1 MIVKANVIAET
12 PFEDTDT
19 MRPTSIVKQGT
30 VLGRVC
36 KEGYSYHLG
45 SVEIRPME
53 FVDDIADPN
62 SDEVSA
68 KFSNRIA
75 EQIQYEKRLTLSSE
89 TCELLNS

>member
-1 MIVKANVIAET
+1 MNAKANVIVKT
-12 PFEDTDT
+12 PFGDTDPMHLT
-19 MRPTSIVKQGT
+19 NIVKQGT
-30 VLGRVC
+30 ILGPILNNCPLDRVC

-68 KFSNRIA
+68 KFSN
-75 EQIQYEKRLTLSSE
+75 KLSSRY
-89 TCELLNS
+89 NMRNA